1 MTDSMNY
8 LGPALAVS
16 VCGGYEQR
24 LLLFFLSELAI
35 CKNCSVTNADEKYK
49 HIWFIKS

>member
-49 HIWFIKS
+49 HI